1 MSKTKLVKV
10 TEFATPVRAMPGAG
24 VTDTLRAILAGP
36 EQLTD
41 EVYVSHRAGR
51 RAWRSAA
58 KQITTGMLA
67 AGMAASLLATEP
79 AGKSADPTPGEPLMF
94 TMGQRKPV
102 RIRVARGQA
111 TLIRLPE
118 GQRVMNVYGGDK
130 GEAGVWSVDAGK
142 TPTRFLAVKP
152 KETGIHTTLHII
164 SDAGQEISFF
174 LEEVTGMDTQF
185 DSEIDAAAPGGGV
198 SAAAPDVKW
207 VMAEEVASC
216 KASAESLK
224 VEASQAAK
232 KAQDKTDAAIAEYQA
247 QYPKKLFF
255 GYEWDKSKADKMGF
269 EMAWSDDKFT
279 YFRSSRVLALY
290 EINEDGKPSLI
301 QYSYANGVYT
311 VPKLLYDGYFAIG
324 EKKENKL
331 TFHRSRS

>member
-1 MSKTKLVKV
+1 
-10 TEFATPVRAMPGAG
+10 
-24 VTDTLRAILAGP
+24 
-36 EQLTD
+36 
-41 EVYVSHRAGR
+41 
-51 RAWRSAA
+51 
-58 KQITTGMLA
+58 
-67 AGMAASLLATEP
+67 
-79 AGKSADPTPGEPLMF
+79 MF

-130 GEAGVWSVDAGK
+130 GESGVWSVDAGK
-142 TPTRFLAVKP
+142 APTRFLAVKP